1 MSLLSLMGK
10 MNQIKIYI
18 IGLIVLGIQIL
29 LSDFL
34 SLNGVRPDFILIFLL
49 YISVQQGSFKGI
61 LIGFT
66 FGIFADLIGV
76 STSFGLSPLT
86 YTLTG
91 YILGLLCHYNKIHS
105 QLQFHSVWICI
116 IFFHFFCTTFIRYQ
130 SQVIENP
137 IQFILLWIL
146 TSLYTLGFTGIL
158 QIIKPLYMKS

>member
-34 SLNGVRPDFILIFLL
+34 SLNGIRPDFILIFLL

-91 YILGLLCHYNKIHS
+91 YLLGLLCHHNKIHS
-105 QLQFHSVWICI
+105 QLQFHSIWICI
-116 IFFHFFCTTFIRYQ
+116 IFFHFFCTTLKIMKNELKKEDLLLCNKFPGKIGI
-130 SQVIENP
+130 SDVI
-137 IQFILLWIL
+137 LWVIVL
-146 TSLYTLGFTGIL
+146 SIYLV
-158 QIIKPLYMKS
+158 